1 MKIMICGKGGTGKS
15 ALTVMAARVLSKSYG
30 AYVVDS
36 DESNALL
43 PRMLGVEPPKPL
55 IAYLGGKGQMFNRSE
70 VDIVKALTEAGQGIR
85 LANLPTSYISS
96 SPEGIKL
103 VTIGKVREFG
113 EGCACPFNFLAK
125 VLLKNLLLK
134 SDEIVLIDTDAG
146 VEHVGRG
153 VEEGC
158 DIILTVADPT
168 AESLELAKILSR
180 ESAKMDKVFWLVI
193 NKVTSSIV
201 DMVETKA
208 KNMGLNTIGL
218 IRFDDNVFRSCLE
231 GEKLRAK
238 DAFLDVESVLKSVK
252 LIED

>member
-55 IAYLGGKGQMFNRSE
+55 IEYLGGKGKMFKRSE

-113 EGCACPFNFLAK
+113 EGCACPFNFIAK

-158 DIILTVADPT
+158 DTILTVADPT
-168 AESLELAKILSR
+168 AESLELAKMLSR
-180 ESAKMDKVFWLVI
+180 ESAKMDKIFWLVI

-231 GEKLRAK
+231 GGKLRAK
-238 DAFLDVESVLKSVK
+238 DALLDVESILKSVK